1 MVSHFF
7 TFSNWNREGI
17 MIVFVS
23 FIVLAA
29 ILQQIVGKDILPFV
43 RLMLII
49 ICWNWLVYFISHIG
63 QLLRIG

>member
-1 MVSHFF
+1 
-7 TFSNWNREGI
+7 

-29 ILQQIVGKDILPFV
+29 ILQQIVGKDIIPFV

-49 ICWNWLVYFISHIG
+49 ICWHWLVYFISHIG